1 MKLEDEAKSART
13 GQFQNKAMLE
23 LKNPSHAYFFGFIQA
38 DGHLRRI
45 KGNKGALTVELS
57 CQDRWLLEQFAQLVP
72 VYSSIST
79 RMRKTN
85 FKDVYESVVWVV
97 YDLAFR
103 QTLLALGMQEGRKSG
118 IVNPPRVEFSRPDYY
133 RGIVDAD
140 GALGLT
146 SNEYP
151 FLTLTTH
158 SEPLA
163 NGYIEFVE
171 QIIGKAKTSSRNSR
185 DQVFNIAVFKE
196 DAQRLAAAMYYEG
209 SLALPRKMDKARQVA
224 EWVRPIEMRKV
235 ENRKR
240 WTLEE
245 DSFVLNHTITESM
258 QTLGRSEMS
267 ISIRRWRLLNR
278 STR

>member
-1 MKLEDEAKSART
+1 MID
-13 GQFQNKAMLE
+13 

-45 KGNKGALTVELS
+45 IGNKGALTVELNG
-57 CQDRWLLEQFAQLVP
+57 QDRWLLEQFAHIVP
-72 VYSSIST
+72 VYSSISI
-79 RMRKTN
+79 RRRKTN
-85 FKDVYESVVWVV
+85 FKDWHESATWTV

-103 QTLLALGMQEGRKSG
+103 QTLLALGMPEGRKSG
-118 IVNPPRVEFSRPDYY
+118 IIKPPEAEFSQPDYY

-158 SEPLA
+158 SEALA
-163 NGYIEFVE
+163 TSYMEFVE

-185 DQVFNIAVFKE
+185 DQVFNIVVFKE
-196 DAQRLAAAMYYEG
+196 DAQQVVSAMYYEG
-209 SLALPRKMDKARQVA
+209 SLALPRKLEKARQVA
-224 EWVRPIEMRKV
+224 EWVRPMGMRKV

-240 WTLEE
+240 WTSEE
-245 DSFVLNHTITESM
+245 DNFVLNHSITESM
-258 QTLGRSEMS
+258 RALGRSEQS
-267 ISIRRWRLLNR
+267 VSIRRWRLINGI
-278 STR
+278 TR

>member
-1 MKLEDEAKSART
+1 MMID
-13 GQFQNKAMLE
+13 

-45 KGNKGALTVELS
+45 IGNKGALTVELS
-57 CQDRWLLEQFAQLVP
+57 GQDQWLLEQFAQIVP

-79 RMRKTN
+79 RRRTTN
-85 FKDVYESVVWVV
+85 FKDGYESATWTV

-103 QTLLALGMQEGRKSG
+103 QALLAIGMPEGRKSG
-118 IVNPPRVEFSRPDYY
+118 IVKPPEMEFSQPDYY

-158 SEPLA
+158 SAAMA
-163 NGYIEFVE
+163 NGYVEFVE

-209 SLALPRKMDKARQVA
+209 GLALPRKMERARQVA
-224 EWVRPIEMRKV
+224 EWVRPIGMRKV

-240 WTLEE
+240 WTSEE
-245 DSFVLNHTITESM
+245 DSYVLAHSITESM
-258 QTLGRSEMS
+258 AALGRSENS
-267 ISIRRWRLLNR
+267 IKLRRWRLFNGI
-278 STR
+278 TR

>member
-1 MKLEDEAKSART
+1 MID
-13 GQFQNKAMLE
+13 
-23 LKNPSHAYFFGFIQA
+23 LKNPLHAYFFGFIQA

-57 CQDRWLLEQFAQLVP
+57 GQDRWLLEQFTQIVP

-79 RMRKTN
+79 RRRTTN
-85 FKDVYESVVWVV
+85 FKDGHESATWTV

-103 QTLLALGMQEGRKSG
+103 QTLLALGMPEGRKSG
-118 IVNPPRVEFSRPDYY
+118 IVEPPEVEFSRPDYY

-158 SEPLA
+158 SAALA
-163 NGYIEFVE
+163 NGYMEFVE

-196 DAQRLAAAMYYEG
+196 DAQRLAAVMYYEG
-209 SLALPRKMDKARQVA
+209 SLALPRKLEKARQVA
-224 EWVRPIEMRKV
+224 KWVRPMGMRRV
-235 ENRKR
+235 DNRKR
-240 WTLEE
+240 WTPEE
-245 DSFVLNHTITESM
+245 DSFVLNHSITESM
-258 QTLGRSEMS
+258 LALGRSEQS
-267 ISIRRWRLLNR
+267 VSLRRWRLLNGI
-278 STR
+278 TR

>member
-1 MKLEDEAKSART
+1 MKEEYK
-13 GQFQNKAMLE
+13 MLE
-23 LKNPSHAYFFGFIQA
+23 LKDPLHAYFFGFIQA

-45 KGNKGALTVELS
+45 KGNKGALTVELCS
-57 CQDRWLLEQFAQLVP
+57 QDRWLLEQFSQLVP

-79 RMRKTN
+79 RRRKTN
-85 FKDVYESVVWVV
+85 FKDGHESAAWTV

-103 QTLLALGMQEGRKSG
+103 QTLLALGMPEGRKSG
-118 IVNPPRVEFSRPDYY
+118 IVRPPEVEFSQPDYY

-140 GALGLT
+140 GALGMT

-158 SEPLA
+158 SEALA
-163 NGYIEFVE
+163 NGYMEFVE
-171 QIIGKAKTSSRNSR
+171 HVIGKAKTSSRNLR

-196 DAQRLAAAMYYEG
+196 DSQRLAAAMYYEG
-209 SLALPRKMDKARQVA
+209 SLALPRKLEKARQVT
-224 EWVRPIEMRKV
+224 EWVRPMGMKKV

-245 DSFVLNHTITESM
+245 DDFVLNHSITESM
-258 QTLGRSEMS
+258 LALGRSEKS
-267 ISIRRWRLLNR
+267 VSLRRWRLLNR
-278 STR
+278 VTR

>member
-1 MKLEDEAKSART
+1 MIDL
-13 GQFQNKAMLE
+13 Q
-23 LKNPSHAYFFGFIQA
+23 NPSHAYFFGFIQA

-45 KGNKGALTVELS
+45 IGNKGALTVELS
-57 CQDRWLLEQFAQLVP
+57 GQDQWMLEQFVQIVP

-79 RMRKTN
+79 RRRTTN
-85 FKDVYESVVWVV
+85 FKDGHESATWTVYN
-97 YDLAFR
+97 LAFR
-103 QTLLALGMQEGRKSG
+103 QALLALGMPEGRKSG
-118 IVNPPRVEFSRPDYY
+118 IVKPPEVEFSRPDYY

-158 SEPLA
+158 SEALA
-163 NGYIEFVE
+163 NGYMEFVE

-209 SLALPRKMDKARQVA
+209 GLALPRKMEKARQVA
-224 EWVRPIEMRKV
+224 EWVRPIEMRKI

-240 WTLEE
+240 WTSEE
-245 DSFVLNHTITESM
+245 DSFVLTHSITESM
-258 QTLGRSEMS
+258 VALGRSEKS
-267 ISIRRWRLLNR
+267 INIRRWRLLNEI
-278 STR
+278 TR